1 MGQFGLLVIPAL
13 VVLNLLSPSTTP
25 MESIPEWLQHE
36 MQVMPTP
43 HFVSFA
49 QAVLYRAAGF
59 EIVWRQSWPL
69 SSALQPCFLACR

>member
-25 MESIPEWLQHE
+25 MESIPEWRQHE

-43 HFVSFA
+43 HFVSA
-49 QAVLYRAAGF
+49 QAVLHRAAGF
-59 EIVWRQSWPL
+59 EIVWRQSWPP